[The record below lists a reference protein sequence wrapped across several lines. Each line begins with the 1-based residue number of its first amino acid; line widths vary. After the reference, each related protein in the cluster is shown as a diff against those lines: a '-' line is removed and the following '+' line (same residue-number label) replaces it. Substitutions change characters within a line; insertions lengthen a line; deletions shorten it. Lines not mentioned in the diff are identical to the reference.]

1 MDVGERVRL
10 RMPARG
16 HENVRGEIIE
26 RGEPNKDLGH
36 QASSGLPMLVRWDG
50 FDKEVWYLEND
61 LLPLL
66 P

>member
-26 RGEPNKDLGH
+26 CGETRNARDGD
-36 QASSGLPMLVRWDG
+36 AGLPMLVRWDG
-50 FDKEVWYLEND
+50 FDKEVWYLEDD

>member
-10 RMPARG
+10 RMPMRG

-26 RGEPNKDLGH
+26 VGEPK
-36 QASSGLPMLVRWDG
+36 SSMRHILTSPPVLVRWDG
-50 FDKEVWYLEND
+50 HDREVWYLADD